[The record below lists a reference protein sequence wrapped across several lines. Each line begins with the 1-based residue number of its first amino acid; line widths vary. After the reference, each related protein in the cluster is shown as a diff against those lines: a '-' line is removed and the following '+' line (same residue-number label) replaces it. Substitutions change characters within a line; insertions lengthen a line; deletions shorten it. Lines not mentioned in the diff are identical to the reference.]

1 MSDTVHRKR
10 VSKKRWQKETS
21 TLWGRLRVYS
31 VSSQG
36 SSAFLYLQDT
46 PRKKKKKD
54 LFPKML
60 PLLKIGE
67 TEEMALVSS
76 NERNS
81 KT

>member
-1 MSDTVHRKR
+1 MAERDKYALGQAEGLQRLEPGQLCFSLSAGYT
-10 VSKKRWQKETS
+10 KK
-21 TLWGRLRVYS
+21 
-31 VSSQG
+31 
-36 SSAFLYLQDT
+36 
-46 PRKKKKKD
+46 KKKKKD

>member
-1 MSDTVHRKR
+1 MAERDKCALGQAEGLQHLEPGQLCFS
-10 VSKKRWQKETS
+10 
-21 TLWGRLRVYS
+21 L
-31 VSSQG
+31 
-36 SSAFLYLQDT
+36 SAGYT
-46 PRKKKKKD
+46 KKKKKD

>member
-21 TLWGRLRVYS
+21 ALWGRLRVYS
-31 VSSQG
+31 ISSQG

-46 PRKKKKKD
+46 TRKKKKD